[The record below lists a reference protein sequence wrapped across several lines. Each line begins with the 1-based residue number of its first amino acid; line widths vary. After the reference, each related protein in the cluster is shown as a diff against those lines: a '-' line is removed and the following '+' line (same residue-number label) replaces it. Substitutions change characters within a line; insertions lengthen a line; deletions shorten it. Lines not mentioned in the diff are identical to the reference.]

1 MDGDPEQVLD
11 PADIQTLE
19 ELARRFTTLAGPRTR
34 ASLTKAAAALP
45 ARDSRQL
52 TLPKSTLSDLLG
64 GKSMPSRD
72 TVVTFL
78 TVCGLSTGQDQ
89 QPWLA
94 AWERVSNAHLRRP
107 ADAVRVRDAR
117 ARLLGVH
124 AAIRADLAQ
133 PGPGSSAGAGPAIAN
148 GIEDELP
155 VYVPRDLDVD
165 LRTKLT
171 MARERGGFVLL
182 TGDSSVG
189 KTRALF
195 QTLREVVPE
204 WWLLHPSDGTAVGEF
219 AAAPTD
225 RTVVWL
231 DELQNYLD
239 HPGGLPAATIARLV
253 SAKCVVVATLW
264 PDEYATRATRA
275 APRIAGEPD
284 RHANDRLLL
293 RLADIVTVPGTFSSA
308 ERRRAEELAHT
319 DRRIRIALDTPDA
332 GVTQVMAAG
341 PHLIRHW
348 EHAPAEQC
356 YGKAVITAA
365 LDARRV
371 GTRAPVTRA
380 YLDAAAPAYLTDAQQ
395 ATAPTDWLGQGL
407 VYATCPLH
415 GATAALTPFAAG
427 MGRIAGYQVADYLH
441 QHALRV
447 RRTTHLPNTAWH
459 ALVNHHHPDD
469 TLHLARNAERR
480 GRDPEAETLYRQAA
494 DAGDLEAAR
503 HLADL
508 LIEQGHVEELTM
520 RANAGDIYA
529 AHRLDQRLVKQERLE
544 ELTTRADTGDLIAAA
559 CRANLLAAQG
569 HLEELTRYA
578 DTDDV
583 YAAVALAQLLVKQ
596 ERVEELVTRADAG
609 DSIAAAQ
616 LVLLP
621 DKQRWVEELAPRTNT
636 SAQVGI
642 PWSDQD
648 RVEEAIE
655 LLRRHSDFPSD
666 LSDLARPAQML
677 AALLAKQGRIEEL
690 TAQADVGDFA
700 ARLHLL
706 SVLVKQRQVEQFNA
720 RAEAG
725 DTLAADLRA
734 ILLGTQEGLEELTNY
749 ANAGDKNAA
758 AWLAM
763 KLTEDDLRLRAQ
775 AGDPF
780 AAQRLAELMA
790 QEGNTKEAIAL
801 LRPVAGTGN
810 KSAGAKMVKLMA
822 TLGWIDD
829 LDGEVA
835 AGTQGAVE
843 ALRDAQ
849 KQSSR

>member
-19 ELARRFTTLAGPRTR
+19 ELARGFTTLAGPRTR

-78 TVCGLSTGQDQ
+78 TVCGLNTDQDQ
-89 QPWLA
+89 QPWLE

-107 ADAVRVRDAR
+107 AGAVRVRDAR

-124 AAIRADLAQ
+124 AAIHAELDQ
-133 PGPGSSAGAGPAIAN
+133 PSRGNPNHHGPAIEN
-148 GIEDELP
+148 GVEDELP
-155 VYVPRDLDVD
+155 LYVPRDLDVD

-171 MARERGGFVLL
+171 VARKRGGFVLL

-189 KTRALF
+189 KTRALL
-195 QTLREVVPE
+195 QVLREVVPE
-204 WWLLHPSDGTAVGEF
+204 WWLLHPADAPAVGEF

-239 HPGGLPAATIARLV
+239 HPGGLPAAAIARLV

-264 PDEYATRATRA
+264 PGEYATRA
-275 APRIAGEPD
+275 APRIVGEPD
-284 RHANDRLLL
+284 RYANDRLLL
-293 RLADIVTVPGTFSSA
+293 GLADIVAVSGEFSSA
-308 ERRRAEELAHT
+308 ERRRAEELADT

-341 PHLIRHW
+341 PQLIHHW

-371 GTRAPVTRA
+371 GARALVTRA
-380 YLDAAAPAYLTDAQQ
+380 YLEAAAPAYLTDAQQ
-395 ATAPTDWLGQGL
+395 AIAPTDWLGQGL

-415 GATAALTPFAAG
+415 GAAAALTPFAAG

-480 GRDPEAETLYRQAA
+480 GRDHEAETLYRQAA

-503 HLADL
+503 GLADL
-508 LIEQGHVEELTM
+508 LVEQGQVEELTM

-529 AHRLDQRLVKQERLE
+529 AHRLAQRLVKQERVE
-544 ELTTRADTGDLIAAA
+544 ELTTRADTGDQIAAA
-559 CRANLLAAQG
+559 FRANLLAAQG
-569 HLEELTRYA
+569 RLEELTRYA

-583 YAAVALAQLLVKQ
+583 YAAVTLAHLLVKQ
-596 ERVEELVTRADAG
+596 GRVKELVTRADHG

-621 DKQRWVEELAPRTNT
+621 DKQRWVDELAPRTDT
-636 SAQVGI
+636 SAQGGI
-642 PWSDQD
+642 RWSDQD

-677 AALLAKQGRIEEL
+677 AELLAKQGRIEEL
-690 TAQADVGDFA
+690 TAQADAGDFA

-725 DTLAADLRA
+725 DTLAANLRA
-734 ILLGTQEGLEELTNY
+734 ILLGTQDGLEELTNY

-763 KLTEDDLRLRAQ
+763 KLAEDDLRLRAQ

-790 QEGNTKEAIAL
+790 QQGNTKEAIAL

-810 KSAGAKMVKLMA
+810 KSVGAQMVKLMA

-843 ALRDAQ
+843 ALRGAQ